1 MRKVDRTG
9 ETGLPGIENLIVK
22 RLDGE
27 LAEQDEL
34 TLDRELIRNPAA
46 REMLESY
53 ERIDRLAADAL
64 HHAIGNGETQINVQT
79 IPQRA
84 VANRATSH
92 RWIWQLASGA
102 IAAAILAVLVA
113 RFTPSHSPSK
123 PTIAEGPRPEP
134 IPQVIG
140 STPNL
145 PGRENVMRNVGATG
159 PKMWRDTGRE
169 MFGVVGD
176 DGNLYWIGIDRTRTA
191 KLNRSERM

>member
-1 MRKVDRTG
+1 MRKVDRN
-9 ETGLPGIENLIVK
+9 IENMIVK

-27 LAEQDEL
+27 LAERDEL

-53 ERIDRLAADAL
+53 ERIDRLAGAAL
-64 HHAIGNGETQINVQT
+64 SDAIGTSETQLDT
-79 IPQRA
+79 HAMPQRA
-84 VANRATSH
+84 VAHRSPSH
-92 RWIWQLASGA
+92 RWIWQLATGS
-102 IAAAILAVLVA
+102 IAAAILAVFVA
-113 RFTPSHSPSK
+113 RLTPGDSPFTA
-123 PTIAEGPRPEP
+123 TIVAEKRPEP
-134 IPQVIG
+134 IPQMIG

-145 PGRENVMRNVGATG
+145 PIRENVMHNVGTSG